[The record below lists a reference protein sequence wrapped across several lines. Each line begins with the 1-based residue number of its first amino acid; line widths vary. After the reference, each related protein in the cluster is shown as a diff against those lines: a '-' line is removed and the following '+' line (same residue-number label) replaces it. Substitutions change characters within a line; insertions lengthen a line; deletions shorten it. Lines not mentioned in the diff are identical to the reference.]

1 MSCSTIFCLEMRF
14 IANASPVPFR
24 MTLFTEPYEPLPK
37 GAPTVS
43 NSSSLYRRSVRF
55 ACCFSG
61 FGAEVVLALGDRG
74 GEEPGTERKQD
85 GVLEL
90 PEDLASSWLGNTVPP
105 PSRPALAP
113 PPHPLPMPVPAAE
126 LTARG
131 TGEKAGGSASM
142 GIAVSAPADTPAAG
156 GSDGAGT
163 EDDPTE
169 GDGGE
174 GEAETEAEAEGELGE
189 AAERA
194 PRDRAAP
201 TNRAVPPRSE
211 FALLASIS
219 LLMSEAFG
227 HEPWCSACHSDTKQ
241 GSEQKPNPQRQYNG
255 ALRSV
260 RLQRRRPQLIG
271 REWD

>member
-1 MSCSTIFCLEMRF
+1 
-14 IANASPVPFR
+14 
-24 MTLFTEPYEPLPK
+24 
-37 GAPTVS
+37 
-43 NSSSLYRRSVRF
+43 
-55 ACCFSG
+55 
-61 FGAEVVLALGDRG
+61 
-74 GEEPGTERKQD
+74 
-85 GVLEL
+85 
-90 PEDLASSWLGNTVPP
+90 
-105 PSRPALAP
+105 
-113 PPHPLPMPVPAAE
+113 MPVPAAE